1 MKRAGMKRTGMKRTD
16 QKIRK
21 TNQKRDV
28 NKRTGHDAHANKE
41 TKAEMTQ
48 RRTSKSGRELRTEE

>member
-1 MKRAGMKRTGMKRTD
+1 MKRAGMKRTD

-48 RRTSKSGRELRTEE
+48 ENKQVGTRAQN

>member
-1 MKRAGMKRTGMKRTD
+1 MKRAGMKRTD